1 MTRLL
6 VQSCGMAAILEMKRQ
21 SRRGEL
27 DAPLPNH
34 ARLRLEEIYR
44 ELARLQKEATLL
56 NDQFLA
62 FLISSA
68 ADEAHDQ
75 LRDDHVLRETQ
86 KSEPMENGLTDLS
99 AYDDGPSAS

>member
-6 VQSCGMAAILEMKRQ
+6 VHSRAMAAILDMKRQ

-27 DAPLPNH
+27 DTPLPNH

-56 NDQFLA
+56 NDEFLA

-75 LRDDHVLRETQ
+75 LRDDHVLREARN
-86 KSEPMENGLTDLS
+86 SEPTENGSVTDLPM
-99 AYDDGPSAS
+99 YEERP